1 MEKEK
6 PKKGNKKKS
15 VKVYTFEV
23 FLLEAPVTEAFA
35 KENPEV
41 SRTIQILG
49 NQTLEKL
56 HDVIFKAFDR
66 EDDHLYEFQLG
77 NELHDPDGSCYVLPI
92 DLESP
97 FSEDKN
103 IAGDVTKTK
112 IDSLNLVVEQSFGYW
127 FDFGDDWMH
136 QINVISIDD
145 KTPEGKYPRITER
158 IGDSPPQY
166 TDWDEEEE

>member
-1 MEKEK
+1 MGKEN
-6 PKKGNKKKS
+6 PKKGNIKKS

-41 SRTIQILG
+41 LRTIQILG

-66 EDDHLYEFQLG
+66 DDDHLYEFEFG
-77 NELHDPDGSCYVLPI
+77 NGPHDPDSSCYVLPI

-97 FSEDKN
+97 FSDDRN
-103 IAGDVTKTK
+103 VSGDVTKTK
-112 IDSLNLVVEQSFGYW
+112 IDSLNLVVDQSFGYW

-145 KTPEGKYPRITER
+145 KIPEGKYPKITER

-166 TDWDEEEE
+166 PDWDEEEE